1 MTILR
6 GPLLFILVLLLAG
19 CATWQA
25 AQGPT
30 SSRKVVGGI
39 KQDARAAGDTVG
51 RAAREIG
58 DALNSA
64 VK

>member
-1 MTILR
+1 MFLR
-6 GPLLFILVLLLAG
+6 SLLLLLSVWMLGG

-25 AQGPT
+25 VQGPT

-39 KQDARAAGDTVG
+39 KQDAKAAGDTVE

-58 DALNSA
+58 DAINSS